1 MGITKATLP
10 ARSMRRKAF
19 GAKGALVVSVSRISP
34 RAGNPKPSSKPPPSA
49 LVAVRKSRRFMSHL
63 RVGDAGRFLDCG
75 TDTWIGA
82 AAADIPG
89 HRAVDVRIARL
100 GSGGEQRACRHD
112 LAPLAV
118 PALRHVELAPG
129 RLHFLAPRRGADRFD
144 GGDLLSDRGRHRRDA
159 GTGLLG
165 AGMKR

>member
-49 LVAVRKSRRFMSHL
+49 LVAVRKSRRFMSNL
-63 RVGDAGRFLDCG
+63 RLGNASRLLDGGADA
-75 TDTWIGA
+75 WIGA

-100 GSGGEQRACRHD
+100 GSGGEQRACPDD
-112 LAPLAV
+112 LDRLAV
-118 PALRHVELAPG
+118 PALPHVSLTPG
-129 RLHFLAPRRGADRFD
+129 RPHLVVRRRTLD
-144 GGDLLSDRGRHRRDA
+144 
-159 GTGLLG
+159 
-165 AGMKR
+165 

>member
-49 LVAVRKSRRFMSHL
+49 LVAVRKSRRFMSNL
-63 RVGDAGRFLDCG
+63 RLGNASRLLDGGADA
-75 TDTWIGA
+75 WIGA

-100 GSGGEQRACRHD
+100 GSGGEQRALPHD
-112 LAPLAV
+112 LGRPGV
-118 PALRHVELAPG
+118 TALPDLQLAPG
-129 RLHFLAPRRGADRFD
+129 PLHFLARPRGAAGFD
-144 GGDLLSDRGRHRRDA
+144 G
-159 GTGLLG
+159 
-165 AGMKR
+165 